1 MVVFMA
7 KKEKKVDVKAV
18 EKAKV
23 MAVVE
28 QALRDAGYAL
38 ADGAEY
44 GFAKGVM
51 VVQTE
56 VTDVQLKPIVPKAG
70 VTRYAKIEEAEEETE
85 VTE

>member
-1 MVVFMA
+1 MA

-28 QALRDAGYAL
+28 QALRDAGYTL

-44 GFAKGVM
+44 GFAKGVV

-70 VTRYAKIEEAEEETE
+70 VTRYAKVEEIAEEAE
-85 VTE
+85 